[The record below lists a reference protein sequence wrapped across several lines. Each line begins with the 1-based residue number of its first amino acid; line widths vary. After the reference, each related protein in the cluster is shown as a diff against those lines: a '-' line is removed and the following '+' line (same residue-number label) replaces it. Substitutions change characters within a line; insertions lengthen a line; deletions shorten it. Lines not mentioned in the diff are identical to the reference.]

1 MSIEAEIQA
10 LLAEAEPM
18 RGLPDDDPQTAVL
31 AGIIDGINRLRAI
44 QAEQA
49 RQAPPEAP
57 PAASVLA
64 PVATAPAEPT
74 KRGPGRPKKGDQ

>member
-10 LLAEAEPM
+10 LLSEAEPM

-31 AGIIDGINRLRAI
+31 AGIIDGINKLRAI

-49 RQAPPEAP
+49 MQAPPEF
-57 PAASVLA
+57 A
-64 PVATAPAEPT
+64 PVAPAPAETT

>member
-10 LLAEAEPM
+10 LLSEAEPM

-31 AGIIDGINRLRAI
+31 AGIIDGINKLRAI

-49 RQAPPEAP
+49 MQAPPEF
-57 PAASVLA
+57 A
-64 PVATAPAEPT
+64 PVAPEFAQAAPAPAETT